1 MYGFA
6 GWVSGQSRVT
16 RVPHLNAITPARA
29 APGRRCSARMGRRA
43 GFCLNSL
50 LAQREEKMAAEVGGE
65 PEFENLGISYLEF
78 AAAMEDGKEGA
89 LKQGG
94 PGGTEKF

>member
-65 PEFENLGISYLEF
+65 PEFEILAFLIWSLQPPWRMVKRER
-78 AAAMEDGKEGA
+78 
-89 LKQGG
+89 
-94 PGGTEKF
+94 

>member
-65 PEFENLGISYLEF
+65 PEFEILVFLILGLQPPWRMVKRER
-78 AAAMEDGKEGA
+78 
-89 LKQGG
+89 
-94 PGGTEKF
+94 